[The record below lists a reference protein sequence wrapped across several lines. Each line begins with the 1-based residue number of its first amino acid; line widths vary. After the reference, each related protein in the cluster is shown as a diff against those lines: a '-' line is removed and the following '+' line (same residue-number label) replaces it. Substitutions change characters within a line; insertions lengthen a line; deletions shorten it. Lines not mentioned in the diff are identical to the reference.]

1 MEVYG
6 SYVNSMVAMENQ
18 WLLLQITGCYGK
30 SLVAMEVNM
39 EVIGFFEKSLVAMEV
54 IGCYEK

>member
-6 SYVNSMVAMENQ
+6 SYVNLMVTMENQ
-18 WLLLQITGCYGK
+18 WLLLQITGCYEK

-39 EVIGFFEKSLVAMEV
+39 EVIRFFEKSLVALELN
-54 IGCYEK
+54 GCCEK